1 MSITA
6 KDIMQTEVITFT
18 PSTRLREFARIL
30 AEDRISGAPVVR
42 VDGALVGIVS
52 RTDLVTRLLE
62 DDTTF
67 GTAEDEA
74 LSFESNIRQVGDI
87 MQSEVLT
94 VGPDA
99 PLAEIATRMADDR
112 VHRVVVMDGDQVV
125 GIITSL
131 DLLKAF
137 ANR

>member
-1 MSITA
+1 
-6 KDIMQTEVITFT
+6 
-18 PSTRLREFARIL
+18 
-30 AEDRISGAPVVR
+30 VVR

-67 GTAEDEA
+67 GTSEDEA

-99 PLAEIATRMADDR
+99 PLPEIATRMAADR
-112 VHRVVVMDGDQVV
+112 VHRVVVMDGDQVA

-137 ANR
+137 VS

>member
-67 GTAEDEA
+67 GTSEDEA

-99 PLAEIATRMADDR
+99 PLPEIATRMAADR
-112 VHRVVVMDGDQVV
+112 VHRVVVMDGDQVA

-137 ANR
+137 VS